1 MLGSTATPGGEQ
13 YGDVSEM
20 RDALRVN
27 NTNLRARRHGAQR
40 DEPVIDPHVGKLL
53 DGKYRLDAY
62 LSQGG
67 MGAVYKATHVMLD
80 KTVVVKLIKP
90 ELVTSAEIVRRF
102 QREARAASNL
112 NHPNIVSVY
121 DLGQTDDGTLYIA
134 MEFID
139 GPSLKDVIRKTGP
152 MPVARIKAILLQV
165 ATALGEAHNHNIIH
179 RDLKPHNVML
189 SKGPGGV
196 EVAKLLDFGIAKT
209 FEDGSTQL
217 TQTGFAIG
225 TPQYMAPEQAAG
237 KDVTPQSDL
246 YSLGVILYEMLTGE
260 VPFDAPDDGRDP
272 DQATHRAAAAAVAA
286 QARTERLAGARGD
299 RAAMP
304 RQGPDEAL
312 RSAGAFAEAL
322 ERRLTARPAINAAH
336 EDSCATRT
344 RLSQCL
350 RPIRVDGRRTCRE
363 PPAPGRDAP
372 VSSAS
377 PAPAPTA
384 TSAPPPIP
392 TVLAPPAPAPIV
404 TADGAG
410 ADSSRRSASCRV
422 GCAAERRHAADG
434 SRIRDAGRDCP
445 TGASCFVEDRAVDH
459 ARRRRRSRHGCR
471 GRAARCDSQRPGQQR
486 PRGGASAACF
496 GATGIARVRGCAGD
510 RGKARC
516 RTRADRGSSA
526 ALDACVCVRRSRPR
540 RRPVPTPAAAA
551 RPVAS
556 ATPSAASVPAV
567 SPASAPAPAAPP
579 GLRRTPPAAPAPAAA
594 ARPAAAPAPAPAP
607 AAAARP
613 EHPSVFFRCAGDQSV
628 CGTLRSTMLA
638 SLEKGDM
645 PFARDPARA
654 NVLLSASVEVL
665 QDRVSRDFGTT
676 FATRTYSVEVSAE
689 TKDGQPIS
697 MPAPKTFSFDAQF
710 GRERLDE
717 NARVIASDVVDKVR
731 AYWNK

>member
-1 MLGSTATPGGEQ
+1 MATCPKCGTRYASTIRICAHDGTVLN
-13 YGDVSEM
+13 D
-20 RDALRVN
+20 
-27 NTNLRARRHGAQR
+27 
-40 DEPVIDPHVGKLL
+40 DEPVTDPHIGKLL

-80 KTVVVKLIKP
+80 KIVVVKLIKP

-165 ATALGEAHNHNIIH
+165 ATALGEAHSHNIIH

-237 KDVTPQSDL
+237 KEVTPESDL
-246 YSLGVILYEMLTGE
+246 YSLGVILYEMLTGK
-260 VPFDAPDDGRDP
+260 VPFDAPTTAAILIKQLTEQPQPPSQRYPELNVSPVLESIAMRCLDKDP
-272 DQATHRAAAAAVAA
+272 TKRFA
-286 QARTERLAGARGD
+286 
-299 RAAMP
+299 
-304 RQGPDEAL
+304 
-312 RSAGAFAEAL
+312 SAGAFAEAL
-322 ERRLTARPAINAAH
+322 TTVDARPAFDAPTKIVANPVAA
-336 EDSCATRT
+336 E
-344 RLSQCL
+344 
-350 RPIRVDGRRTCRE
+350 
-363 PPAPGRDAP
+363 PAPGAR
-372 VSSAS
+372 SAS
-377 PAPAPTA
+377 TAGTPEPSPTSLVTAPLSAAPTLAPTA
-384 TSAPPPIP
+384 TSAPPPLP
-392 TVLAPPAPAPIV
+392 TREAPQAPAPIV
-404 TADGAG
+404 MPTAPSAIPVAAPPVAVSAAPPSEGTRPTVAGSAVAAATVPPAPAASSKTGLWITLAAVAVLVMAVAAVQLGVIPNGQGSSDPAAAPAQPASAPLASPASADAPATAAKPAAAPQTAEAPPPSTPASRSSLAAAPAAG
-410 ADSSRRSASCRV
+410 A
-422 GCAAERRHAADG
+422 
-434 SRIRDAGRDCP
+434 
-445 TGASCFVEDRAVDH
+445 T
-459 ARRRRRSRHGCR
+459 
-471 GRAARCDSQRPGQQR
+471 
-486 PRGGASAACF
+486 
-496 GATGIARVRGCAGD
+496 
-510 RGKARC
+510 
-516 RTRADRGSSA
+516 
-526 ALDACVCVRRSRPR
+526 
-540 RRPVPTPAAAA
+540 PVAAA
-551 RPVAS
+551 RPTAS
-556 ATPSAASVPAV
+556 AAPSAASVPAV
-567 SPASAPAPAAPP
+567 SPASAPAPAAAAKAPAIP
-579 GLRRTPPAAPAPAAA
+579 SAAPASAAA

-607 AAAARP
+607 TAAARP

-638 SLEKGDM
+638 SLEKGEM
-645 PFARDPARA
+645 PFARDAARA

-710 GRERLDE
+710 GRERLEE